1 MGPFLFDIVQQ
12 ILDDSI
18 KKIKNALP
26 PSTGKPDLG
35 SAPIPGPSG
44 HRHSTPPTPQS
55 YPKISFPLPPLPPAP
70 FDPNQIKFPESN
82 ISSSI
87 PPPISKPHTEPSNNN
102 SISSQLPQ
110 QTPKTPQL
118 NSGEVDI
125 GMTLG
130 NKGKAPVRPR
140 PKFLTKRAN
149 VGTTLTEP
157 ETSGNSTGEEV
168 RKTLSRE

>member
-1 MGPFLFDIVQQ
+1 MLFR
-12 ILDDSI
+12 SE
-18 KKIKNALP
+18 
-26 PSTGKPDLG
+26 
-35 SAPIPGPSG
+35 
-44 HRHSTPPTPQS
+44 R
-55 YPKISFPLPPLPPAP
+55 Y
-70 FDPNQIKFPESN
+70 
-82 ISSSI
+82 
-87 PPPISKPHTEPSNNN
+87 TEPSNNN

-110 QTPKTPQL
+110 QTLKTPQL
-118 NSGEVDI
+118 NSGELDS
-125 GMTLG
+125 GTSLG